1 MRKLITSSEDA
12 RKISMTIKGLLLSL
26 VPVTMALTGLNE
38 DAVVGVVT
46 ILNDLVFYG
55 LMLLSTA
62 LTLVG
67 ALRKVKNRR
76 WSAED
81 TQ

>member
-26 VPVTMALTGLNE
+26 VPVTMAVTGLNE
-38 DAVVGVVT
+38 DSVVGVVT
-46 ILNDLVFYG
+46 ILNDLVYYG

-76 WSAED
+76 WSAEES
-81 TQ
+81 